1 MIANISGTDHVSDK
15 LKTALSTA
23 FTRTFD
29 KKLGELWSTS
39 HSVNA
44 TNVCSPKINSA
55 RDFGQLYTSIA
66 NVSGTDQDI
75 DNRKSVSRRP
85 RAITNTILSDVYVVF
100 YLLCIEL
107 YISVL
112 SLDFRKDTSINC
124 GWGVFACICLSK
136 ISIMTKRN
144 ACS

>member
-1 MIANISGTDHVSDK
+1 LIANISGTDHVSDK

-75 DNRKSVSRRP
+75 DNRKTASSTTIAPTLKKKTCSDLWFINNKICVVNIYP
-85 RAITNTILSDVYVVF
+85 PNINTARAV
-100 YLLCIEL
+100 
-107 YISVL
+107 
-112 SLDFRKDTSINC
+112 
-124 GWGVFACICLSK
+124 
-136 ISIMTKRN
+136 
-144 ACS
+144 